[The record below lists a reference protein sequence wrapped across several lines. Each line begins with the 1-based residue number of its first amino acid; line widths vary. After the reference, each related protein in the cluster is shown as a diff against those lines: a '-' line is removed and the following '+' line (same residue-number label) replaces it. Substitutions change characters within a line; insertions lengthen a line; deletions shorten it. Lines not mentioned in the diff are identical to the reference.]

1 MWMIFF
7 IKKKIL
13 IFLYYLVF
21 VVVVF
26 FRIGLS
32 MLEDCLKQLCSGSF
46 KDIGFFFV
54 FIDSFFEIDID
65 KFNNGRKYF

>member
-7 IKKKIL
+7 IKKKNIDFFYIIQL
-13 IFLYYLVF
+13 LLF
-21 VVVVF
+21 F

-46 KDIGFFFV
+46 KDIGFFLV